1 MTAPS
6 FQDFKN
12 EVNRAKWTW
21 RWALQG
27 GSRFWV
33 ARDLKDL
40 RTEGEREM
48 WRRLEVKIRHTPRF
62 KRRKVVNLTHERFER
77 ERRRQTAS
85 RAVHARTL
93 GAGTDG
99 SAA

>member
-6 FQDFKN
+6 FMDFKN
-12 EVNRAKWTW
+12 EQNRAKWLW
-21 RWALQG
+21 RWAKQG

-33 ARDLKDL
+33 AHDLQDL

-48 WRRLEVKIRHTPRF
+48 WRRLEVKIRHMPSF

-77 ERRRQTAS
+77 ERRRQAAG
-85 RAVHARTL
+85 RAAHARTL
-93 GAGTDG
+93 GAGSDG
-99 SAA
+99 TAA